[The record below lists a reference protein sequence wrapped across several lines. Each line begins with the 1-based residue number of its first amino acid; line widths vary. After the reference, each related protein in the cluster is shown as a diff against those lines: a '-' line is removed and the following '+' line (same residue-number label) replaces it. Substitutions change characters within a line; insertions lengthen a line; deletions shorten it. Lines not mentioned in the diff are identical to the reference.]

1 MAESATISERP
12 QRWDKPFGEGMDDAA
27 VDRLLT
33 ISPFDKMNPKD
44 FPAHLPLREILANDT
59 RIARYE
65 DDDIIV
71 RKGDYGNSA
80 FLILTGTVEVFLFD
94 VPAKALGR
102 HERERTGLLKSIARL
117 WSNPSLPEVRDPD
130 RVRATA
136 EMADSSDEVRM
147 KILVQDLPIAVD
159 RNRTAKMSDGQLFGE
174 LAALGRIARGATIR
188 AVGKVELLE
197 IRWQGLRDLRSRS
210 PDLKKTLDEQY
221 RKNALAVLLRDHPL
235 FKHLTFEELAV
246 VAKEAFFETYGN
258 FEWFGSYKQLREAS
272 AADRLAAEPVIANQG
287 DHPDGLI
294 LIRAAFARVSSAFGH
309 GSRTISYL
317 GVNQM
322 YGLEEIVHNYTADIP
337 VPLQTTMRAVGYV
350 DILRIPTRVIEQY
363 VLSRIPR
370 ERVLKFVS
378 YPQQLKPEPASQKT
392 PEPLPEPVDH
402 HKPHVAEIGHDA
414 AEPREL
420 QQPRRR
426 QETTEARIAP
436 AAALE
441 TGMLEFITDNR
452 FMNGAATMLIDID
465 RCTRCDDCV
474 RACAAAHD
482 NNPKFIRHGAVYGH
496 HMVTNACM
504 HCADPVCMIG
514 CPTGA
519 IHRSSEGPVVID
531 DQTCIGCQTCANSCP
546 YNNIR
551 MVEVR
556 DAHGDFIVDKK
567 HLPIL
572 KATKCDLC
580 IDELGGPN
588 CVRACPHDALIRM
601 NMKDT
606 ESLATWLKR

>member
-1 MAESATISERP
+1 MSESATVLDRP
-12 QRWDKPFGEGMDDAA
+12 QRWDKPFGKEMDAAA
-27 VDRLLT
+27 VDRLLA
-33 ISPFDKMNPKD
+33 ISPFDKMNAKD
-44 FPAHLPLREILANDT
+44 FPAHLPLRDILQNDT
-59 RIARYE
+59 RIVVYE
-65 DDDIIV
+65 NNDIVV

-80 FLILTGTVEVFLFD
+80 FLILSGTVEVFLFD
-94 VPAKALGR
+94 VPESALGR
-102 HERERTGLLKSIARL
+102 RERKRKGLLRSIARL
-117 WSNPSLPEVRDPD
+117 WTNPDQPEVRDPD

-136 EMADSSDEVRM
+136 EMGDAHEEVRM

-159 RNRTAKMSDGQLFGE
+159 RNRTASMTTGQLFGE
-174 LAALGRIARGATIR
+174 LAALGRMARGATIR

-197 IRWQGLRDLRSRS
+197 IRWQGLRELRLRS
-210 PDLKKTLDEQY
+210 PELKKTVDEQY
-221 RKNALAVLLRDHPL
+221 RKNALAVLLRGHPL
-235 FKHLTFEELAV
+235 FKHLTFNELAM
-246 VAKEAFFETYGN
+246 VAHEAVFETYGN

-272 AADRLAAEPVIANQG
+272 PAERLAAEPVIANQG

-294 LIRAAFARVSSAFGH
+294 LIRAAFARVSAAFGH

-322 YGLEEIVHNYTADIP
+322 YGLEELVHNYTADVP

-350 DILRIPTRVIEQY
+350 DILRIPTRIVEKF
-363 VLSRIPR
+363 VLDRIPR
-370 ERVLKFVS
+370 EKVLQFVS
-378 YPQQLKPEPASQKT
+378 YPRQLVFAPPAPSPASLTAEKAAASAS
-392 PEPLPEPVDH
+392 
-402 HKPHVAEIGHDA
+402 PHPDTEHAD
-414 AEPREL
+414 
-420 QQPRRR
+420 QP
-426 QETTEARIAP
+426 AP
-436 AAALE
+436 ASRQSETASSAAKPTQTPVSTLD
-441 TGMLEFITDNR
+441 TGALEFITDHR
-452 FMNGAATMLIDID
+452 FMNGSAAMLIDID

-474 RACAAAHD
+474 RACSAAHD
-482 NNPKFIRHGAVYGH
+482 NNPKFIRHGPVYGH

-519 IHRSSEGPVVID
+519 IHRSAQGPVVID

-546 YNNIR
+546 YGNIR

-556 DAHGDFIVDKK
+556 DARGEFIVDKK

-580 IDELGGPN
+580 IDEMGGPS